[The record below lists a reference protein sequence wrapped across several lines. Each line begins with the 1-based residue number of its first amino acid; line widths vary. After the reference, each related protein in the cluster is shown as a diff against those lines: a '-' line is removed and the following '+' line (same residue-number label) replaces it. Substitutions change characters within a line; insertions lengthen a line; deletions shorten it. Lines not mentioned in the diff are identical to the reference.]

1 MQNSLEFMIEKL
13 KSFLAQCVRV
23 WHVLRKPPI
32 EELKVVSKITA
43 LGLLAIGLIGFL
55 ISIIINMFT

>member
-1 MQNSLEFMIEKL
+1 MIEKL

-23 WHVLRKPPI
+23 WHVLRKPSI

-43 LGLLAIGLIGFL
+43 LGLLAVGLIGFL
-55 ISIIINMFT
+55 ISIAINMFT